1 MALSKL
7 PIELLFWVAKYLY
20 FDSDINT
27 LSQVARQSYA
37 AVNRYL
43 YQHNVSPL
51 AALRW
56 NGHHP
61 ADTKRQP
68 ARRLRRA
75 LR

>member
-7 PIELLFWVAKYLY
+7 PIELLFWVAKYLD

-27 LSQVARQSYA
+27 LSQVTRRTYA
-37 AVNRYL
+37 ALNRYL

-56 NGHHP
+56 NGRYP
-61 ADTKRQP
+61 TDTKRQP